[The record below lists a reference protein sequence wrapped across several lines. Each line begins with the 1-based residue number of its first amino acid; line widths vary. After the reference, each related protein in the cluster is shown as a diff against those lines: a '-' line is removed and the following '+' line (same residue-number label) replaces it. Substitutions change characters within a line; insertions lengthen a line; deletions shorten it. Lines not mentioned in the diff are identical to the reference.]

1 MSQERSI
8 DLFLGLETGKSD
20 QLDCAIDHEGDK
32 VPTRCCHNS
41 NPTNKTVQRPSAS
54 TAQS

>member
-32 VPTRCCHNS
+32 VSDTLLPQLES
-41 NPTNKTVQRPSAS
+41 DQ
-54 TAQS
+54 